1 MLRVLGKCLKL
12 NVYNVFFVALFS
24 LPLSVQSA
32 NVTSPMASALSA
44 LTESDYAWIGAKIYQ
59 NEAASNPK
67 YLTHWGKGEDFPS
80 FGIAH
85 FIWFPTISPHKVAG
99 KKSPPFQETFPDMF
113 EFVSKEFS
121 PPMWLQRLWEQS
133 TTTPNLEFD
142 APWQT
147 KAQFDAVQ
155 SSPELQSLRQWL
167 LNTQAHQAR
176 FVGLSFQQ
184 RWVEE
189 TASLPLERLNTLTYR
204 LAQMMAFKQGLF
216 SVIDYFNFKGLGNNS
231 KEQYR
236 GKSWGLI
243 SVLEGMPE
251 AVFHATN
258 ATDPMRLAAF
268 IQSAKTQLQQ
278 RANLAPSERNEARW
292 IKGWFKRLEGYA
304 TP

>member
-1 MLRVLGKCLKL
+1 MLRVFGKYL
-12 NVYNVFFVALFS
+12 NLNIYNIFFVALLSLS
-24 LPLSVQSA
+24 LPIQSA
-32 NVTSPMASALSA
+32 NVTSTMASSLSA

-85 FIWFPTISPHKVAG
+85 FIWFPTISP
-99 KKSPPFQETFPDMF
+99 PPYQETFPDMF
-113 EFVSKEFS
+113 QFVSQKF
-121 PPMWLQRLWEQS
+121 PPPLWLQRLWEQS
-133 TTTPNLEFD
+133 ITTPNLEFD
-142 APWQT
+142 APWQN
-147 KAQFDAVQ
+147 KAQFDAAQ
-155 SSPELQSLRQWL
+155 STLELQSLRHWL

-189 TASLPLERLNTLTYR
+189 TASLPSERLNTLTHR

-216 SVIDYFNFKGLGNNS
+216 SVMDYFNFKGLGNNS
-231 KEQYR
+231 KEQYQ

-251 AVFHATN
+251 AVFHATH
-258 ATDPMRLAAF
+258 TSDSMRLAAF

-278 RANLAPSERNEARW
+278 RANLAPSERDEARW
-292 IKGWFKRLEGYA
+292 IKGWFKRLDGYVM
-304 TP
+304 P